1 MSGALDVPR
10 FEPGELLTAR
20 RLEEEQEA
28 HRDASRRHRRLTH
41 TPGVLAGLR
50 VTGGGGAEAESVDP
64 LVLQP
69 GYAVDDFGR
78 ELLVPGPVALDA
90 RLDAEV
96 GLRPLAEAFV
106 LALYLEQRPRPGVEI
121 VEVVVEL
128 IPPERTPKP
137 PTVTPERF
145 PDAHAEPA
153 PRLVVGTLKRAGA
166 HWRFTAD
173 GRREAGVVAAS
184 VHRGVGAAPWLRLTD
199 DADGADTRL
208 ECLLPWPPG
217 TTATDEPTIALTLG
231 RAGAELPGT
240 TRFTDAV
247 EVDGALAFA
256 GPPPGGVTPAEDD
269 AAAAPVFSRR
279 LSDGT
284 DELQLRLASPDAR
297 FVVAAPPKPGA
308 EPAPLLEIT
317 GDGGVVVYGD
327 LVVEGSVIEG
337 PQGPPVDEGGEESGE
352 GGENGGEKPEQA
364 EGPLNR
370 LMQILSVI
378 PTNSAPFLLGFLV
391 GLGVMVAFPET
402 ARDIAAVIAEQ
413 RQGDGAG
420 E

>member
-10 FEPGELLTAR
+10 FAPGELLTAR
-20 RLEEEQEA
+20 RLEAEQEA
-28 HRDASRRHRRLTH
+28 HRDALRRHRRLTH

-50 VTGGGGAEAESVDP
+50 VTGGGGADAESVDP

-78 ELLVPGPVALDA
+78 EVLLAGPAPLGA
-90 RLDAEV
+90 RLAAELAV
-96 GLRPLAEAFV
+96 RPLAEAFV
-106 LALYLEQRPRPGVEI
+106 VALYLEQRPRPGGEL

-128 IPPERTPKP
+128 IPPERTPTP

-217 TTATDEPTIALTLG
+217 TTATDEPTTALTLG

-240 TRFTDAV
+240 TRFADAV

-256 GPPPGGVTPAEDD
+256 GPPPGGVSPADG
-269 AAAAPVFSRR
+269 AVAAAPVFSRR

-284 DELQLRLASPDAR
+284 DELQLRLASPAAR
-297 FVVAAPPKPGA
+297 FVVAAPPTPGA
-308 EPAPLLEIT
+308 EAAPLFEVT

-337 PQGPPVDEGGEESGE
+337 PQPAPVDDGGEQS
-352 GGENGGEKPEQA
+352 GENGGETPEQA

-402 ARDIAAVIAEQ
+402 ARDVAAVIAEQ